1 MNDSDGPGSSQPP
14 EPHLC
19 VQLCS
24 TQRSKPEALL
34 LLSACL

>member
-19 VQLCS
+19 VQ
-24 TQRSKPEALL
+24 QNVQNRKPSFLAY
-34 LLSACL
+34 

>member
-19 VQLCS
+19 VQHIVLN
-24 TQRSKPEALL
+24 RKPSSSC
-34 LLSACL
+34 LSNSAV